1 MKRDEGAMPVI
12 RPVRADYA
20 DACAI
25 QDRGTVVLVR
35 NVVDPLRPTW
45 HNPEA
50 LRDAFRSVI
59 RLSRARGIR

>member
-35 NVVDPLRPTW
+35 NVVDPASTW

-50 LRDAFRSVI
+50 LRDACRSVI
-59 RLSRARGIR
+59 RLSRACGIR